1 MRKDKINKDKTSN
14 KPETHR
20 LQGPLRAR
28 FVCSA
33 GGACG
38 GRRGGVLGCWEP
50 DGIISCCLFPN
61 GRGGA
66 VKERKMEEEVYW
78 HSRESVQSPKQ

>member
-1 MRKDKINKDKTSN
+1 M
-14 KPETHR
+14 E
-20 LQGPLRAR
+20 LLAA
-28 FVCSA
+28 VCSTPA
-33 GGACG
+33 
-38 GRRGGVLGCWEP
+38 
-50 DGIISCCLFPN
+50 SPN